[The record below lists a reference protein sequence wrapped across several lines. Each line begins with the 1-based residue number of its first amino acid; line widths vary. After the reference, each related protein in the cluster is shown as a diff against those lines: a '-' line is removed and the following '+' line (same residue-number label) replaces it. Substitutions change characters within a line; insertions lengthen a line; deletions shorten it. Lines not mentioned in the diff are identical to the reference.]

1 MPKRFSQAAVF
12 VSFALFSVAVVYS
25 SFFSYSQIKSSNPVE
40 KSQATGRAA
49 KSEEKGG
56 ETQQLK
62 PRILHAPAK
71 VALPS
76 ELHILP
82 SAIVLAGPVAAQRI
96 VVEGKFSDGHEEDL
110 TAGSAITTS
119 EPHVAALDSQP
130 SVFGAGD
137 GRATIRATFHGLR
150 AEARVEVKGF
160 TKPFVYSF
168 RNDVLP
174 VMTKVGCNSGPCHG
188 ALAGKNGFKLT
199 LRGYDP
205 EADYFTLTR
214 QALARR
220 TERLEPAKSLILLKP
235 TLTIPHGGGR
245 RFPVGSPEYKIMSGW
260 IAEGMPA
267 PKDTD
272 ARVEELEVLP
282 REISLRPGAEQQ
294 ILVRAHYSDGS
305 AKDVTRWAKFSS
317 GDMSVAT
324 VDDLGRVKMAGY
336 GEAPVT
342 VWYQSRV
349 SFARLS
355 VPFPV
360 AIDPAVFKNAPRN
373 NTIDDLVLKKLQ
385 FLHIPPSRPAT
396 DAEFIRRAYL
406 DAAGIL
412 PTPAET
418 EKFLADPSPDKRSRL
433 VAELTARPEFVDYWT
448 YKWSDLLLVSSK
460 NLSPDQMW
468 SFYDWIRESVQQNKP
483 WDRFVYEIVTAT
495 GNSRQN
501 GPANYFV
508 IEHDPIQISENMTK
522 AFLGTSI
529 TCAHCHN
536 HPLEKW
542 TQKDYFAMANL
553 FARVRLKTGGFN
565 RGGLDD
571 ATVYSSPSG
580 DLIFPRLGRPLAPQ
594 PLDAAALS
602 LDSPEDRR
610 VYFAQWLTSPKNRY
624 FAKALVNRVWKNFM
638 GRGLVE
644 AVDDLRE
651 TNPPSNEDLFNA
663 LTDDFIAHNFDVR
676 TLIRTVMNSATYQ
689 TAAEPLKDNLQDEKY
704 YSHYIIRR
712 LPAEVMLDAISQVLQ
727 APTQFDGY
735 PAGTRALQLPDTQV
749 NSYFLTV
756 FGRPPREQTSA
767 AERQSEPSITQ
778 ALHVINGETLND
790 KLRAPGGSV
799 EMLSKLGMPDER
811 AVDYLFL
818 AAFCRHPSAAETKEM
833 VADLQNAEAQRLASG
848 NANPH
853 RAALGDFAWALVTSK
868 EFMFDH

>member
-1 MPKRFSQAAVF
+1 MARRLPPFRLVLFSIFIAAICCSFSLISLSQTENSPPRSGSKQRTAKTSVGISKPKAPQPKVLHAQSQAQR
-12 VSFALFSVAVVYS
+12 L
-25 SFFSYSQIKSSNPVE
+25 
-40 KSQATGRAA
+40 T
-49 KSEEKGG
+49 
-56 ETQQLK
+56 
-62 PRILHAPAK
+62 
-71 VALPS
+71 
-76 ELHILP
+76 ELRILP
-82 SAIVLAGPVAAQRI
+82 SAIRLAGPVASQRL
-96 VVEGKFSDGHEEDL
+96 VVEGKFADGHEEDL
-110 TAGSAITTS
+110 TNEAKLSS
-119 EPHVAALDSQP
+119 SNPHVAVLDNLP
-130 SVFGAGD
+130 GVVAAGD
-137 GRATIRATFHGLR
+137 GHATLRATYGGSSAT
-150 AEARVEVKGF
+150 AEVVVQDF
-160 TKPFVYSF
+160 TKAFSYSF

-205 EADYFTLTR
+205 EADYYTLTR

-245 RFPVGSPEYKIMSGW
+245 RFGVGSPEYKIMSGW

-267 PKDTD
+267 PRDSD
-272 ARVEELEVLP
+272 PRVEDLEVLP
-282 REISLRPGAEQQ
+282 REVSLEPGASQQ

-305 AKDVTRWAKFSS
+305 VKDVTRWAKFSS

-324 VDDLGRVKMAGY
+324 ADDLGHVKMIGY

-360 AIDPAVFKNAPRN
+360 SIDPAVFRKAPRTN
-373 NTIDDLVLKKLQ
+373 FIDALVLKKLQ

-396 DAEFIRRAYL
+396 DEEFIRRAYL

-418 EKFLADPSPDKRSRL
+418 EKFLSDPSPEKRSRL
-433 VAELTARPEFVDYWT
+433 IAELTTRPEFVDYWT

-460 NLSPDQMW
+460 NLSPGQIW
-468 SFYDWIRESVQQNKP
+468 SFYDWIHESVQKNKP

-495 GNSRQN
+495 GNSREN

-508 IEHDPIQISENMTK
+508 IEHDPLQISENMTK

-553 FARVRLKTGGFN
+553 FARVRLKTGDFN

-571 ATVYSSPSG
+571 ATVYSSPTG
-580 DLIFPRLGRPLAPQ
+580 DVIFPRLGRPLPPR
-594 PLDAAALS
+594 PLDATALA
-602 LDSPEDRR
+602 LDSTVDRR
-610 VYFAQWLTSPKNRY
+610 VYFAQWLTSPKNTY
-624 FAKALVNRVWKNFM
+624 FARAVVNRVWKNFM

-651 TNPPSNEDLFNA
+651 TNPPTNDELFTA
-663 LTDDFIAHNFDVR
+663 LTDDFVSHGFDVR
-676 TLIRTVMNSATYQ
+676 HLIRTIMNSATYQ
-689 TAAEPLKDNLQDEKY
+689 TAADPVTGNVQDEKY

-727 APTQFDGY
+727 APTKFDGY
-735 PAGTRALQLPDTQV
+735 PPGTRALQLPDTQV
-749 NSYFLTV
+749 DSYFLTV

-778 ALHVINGETLND
+778 ALHVINGDTLND
-790 KLRAPGGSV
+790 KLRAPGGTV
-799 EMLSKLGMPDER
+799 DMLAKLNMQDER

-818 AAFCRHPSAAETKEM
+818 AAFCRHPSPAESKEM
-833 VADLQNAEAQRLASG
+833 VADLQNAEARKLAAG
-848 NANPH
+848 HADPR
-853 RAALGDFAWALVTSK
+853 RAALADFAWALVTSE

>member
-1 MPKRFSQAAVF
+1 MEKLLPPFRLVLFSILIAAIFCSFTF
-12 VSFALFSVAVVYS
+12 VSLSQTENSALGSGRKLPAAKTS
-25 SFFSYSQIKSSNPVE
+25 AGGSK
-40 KSQATGRAA
+40 GRAPEP
-49 KSEEKGG
+49 KV
-56 ETQQLK
+56 
-62 PRILHAPAK
+62 LHAQAEACRL
-71 VALPS
+71 V
-76 ELHILP
+76 ELRILP
-82 SAIVLAGPVAAQRI
+82 STIRLVGPVASQRL
-96 VVEGKFSDGHEEDL
+96 VVEGKFADGHEEDL
-110 TAGSAITTS
+110 TAEAKLSCS
-119 EPHVAALDSQP
+119 KPQVAQLDKLKY
-130 SVFGAGD
+130 VFSAGD
-137 GRATIRATFHGLR
+137 GHAALHATYRGSSAT
-150 AEARVEVKGF
+150 AEVVVEDF
-160 TKPFVYSF
+160 TKNFSYTF

-205 EADYFTLTR
+205 EADYYTLTR

-245 RFPVGSPEYKIMSGW
+245 RFGVGSPKYKIMSGW
-260 IAEGMPA
+260 IAQGMP
-267 PKDTD
+267 PPLDSD
-272 ARVEELEVLP
+272 PRVEDLEVLP
-282 REISLRPGAEQQ
+282 REVSLEPGAEQQ

-305 AKDVTRWAKFSS
+305 VKDVTRWAKFSS
-317 GDMSVAT
+317 GDMSVAN
-324 VDDLGRVKMAGY
+324 VDDLGHVKMAGY

-360 AIDPAVFKNAPRN
+360 SIDPAVFMKAPRAN
-373 NTIDDLVLKKLQ
+373 YIDDLVLKKLQ
-385 FLHIPPSRPAT
+385 FLQIPPSRPAT
-396 DAEFIRRAYL
+396 DEEFIRRAYL

-418 EKFLADPSPDKRSRL
+418 EKFLSDPSHEKRSRL
-433 VAELTARPEFVDYWT
+433 IAELTTRPEFVDYWA

-460 NLSPDQMW
+460 NLSPGQMW
-468 SFYDWIRESVQQNKP
+468 SFYDWIHESVEKNKP

-495 GNSRQN
+495 GNSREN

-508 IEHDPIQISENMTK
+508 IEHDPIQISENVTK

-542 TQKDYFAMANL
+542 TQRDYFAMANL
-553 FARVRLKTGGFN
+553 FARVRLKTGNFA

-571 ATVYSSPSG
+571 ATVYSSPTG
-580 DLIFPRLGRPLAPQ
+580 EVIFPRLGRPLPPR
-594 PLDAAALS
+594 PLNATALEP
-602 LDSPEDRR
+602 DSTDDRR
-610 VYFAQWLTSPKNRY
+610 IYFAKWLTSPKNTY
-624 FAKALVNRVWKNFM
+624 FARAAVNRVWKNFM

-651 TNPPSNEDLFNA
+651 TNPPSNEELFKA
-663 LTDDFIAHNFDVR
+663 LTDDFVAHGFDVR
-676 TLIRTVMNSATYQ
+676 YLIRTIMNSATYQ
-689 TAAEPLKDNLQDEKY
+689 TAAEPVPGNLQDEKY
-704 YSHYIIRR
+704 YSHSIIRR

-727 APTQFDGY
+727 APTKFDGY

-749 NSYFLTV
+749 DSYFLTV
-756 FGRPPREQTSA
+756 FGRPPREQTST

-778 ALHVINGETLND
+778 ALHVINGDTLND
-790 KLRAPGGSV
+790 KLRAPGGTV
-799 EMLSKLGMPDER
+799 EMLAKLGMSDGR

-818 AAFCRHPSAAETKEM
+818 AALCRHPSEGERKGL
-833 VADLQNAEAQRLASG
+833 VADLHEAEARKLAAG
-848 NANPH
+848 QADPH
-853 RAALGDFAWALVTSK
+853 RATLADFTWALVTSK